1 MAENLDRYIPVT
13 EFIAE
18 MMGPDTEVIL
28 YSVTDR
34 SVYYVINPM
43 DEEMVVG
50 SGLRFLGAAA
60 FWKII
65 FMTMKILWSITGRCQ
80 SIGTN

>member
-34 SVYYVINPM
+34 SVYYLSLIH
-43 DEEMVVG
+43 
-50 SGLRFLGAAA
+50 
-60 FWKII
+60 I
-65 FMTMKILWSITGRCQ
+65 
-80 SIGTN
+80 